1 MARQRPP
8 ALAVYRP
15 ILDRWFPDAAVR
27 PAFGPDGGHDG
38 LVIHK
43 ASGREIRYLL
53 QEKRHLRHQDA
64 AVVADQL
71 NRRQAD
77 RAGRK
82 AGDRILVL
90 APHVRPQQAALLERA
105 GIDYVDLA
113 GNAHLEAPGRLVH
126 IEGRRPPKTTEPT
139 PTRPQ
144 KGWIKAVMGLLV
156 EPALADAP
164 LRTLA
169 KRADVALGTAAAC
182 IKDLTARG
190 ILLEGK
196 SGREV
201 ADRATLLGLWLPAYV
216 EGLRPRLPER
226 RLQLHVDDKAQIWNK
241 LQTVLAKRG
250 DRWAL
255 TGADA
260 AEQRTH
266 AFRADETEIY
276 AAVHVFDD
284 PEVQRALVAQ
294 PAARGGNLIVIEPP
308 GPLAVPIAT
317 PGNLP
322 QAPDLL
328 AYAELRYR
336 GTDQAREA
344 AELLLPGILDAPP
357 LNRRLGRPLM
367 ESRHA

>member
-1 MARQRPP
+1 MARQRPA
-8 ALAVYRP
+8 ALAVYRSV
-15 ILDRWFPDAAVR
+15 LDRWFPEAVVR
-27 PAFGPDGGHDG
+27 PAFGPDAGLDG

-43 ASGREIRYLL
+43 AGGREVRYLL

-82 AGDRILVL
+82 AGDRILLL

-126 IEGRRPPKTTEPT
+126 VEGRRPPKTSEPV
-139 PTRPQ
+139 PARPQ
-144 KGWIKAVMGLLV
+144 KGWIKAVMALLI
-156 EPALADAP
+156 EPGLADAP

-190 ILLEGK
+190 ILLTGK
-196 SGREV
+196 TGREV

-226 RLQLHVDDKAQIWNK
+226 RLQLHVDDKAQISST

-250 DRWAL
+250 QRWAL

-260 AEQRTH
+260 AEQGAH
-266 AFRADETEIY
+266 VFRADETEIY

-284 PEVQRALVAQ
+284 PEVQRALAAQ

-308 GPLAVPIAT
+308 GPLAMPAAPIGG
-317 PGNLP
+317 PP

-336 GTDQAREA
+336 GPGQAREA
-344 AELLLPGILDAPP
+344 AELLLPGLLAA
-357 LNRRLGRPLM
+357 RR
-367 ESRHA
+367 